1 MNQGEVVKITLKE
14 AEDQWAA
21 VLCLLIDERKK
32 ELPNE
37 EKLGAVKG

>member
-1 MNQGEVVKITLKE
+1 MKQGEVVKITLKE

-32 ELPNE
+32 GLSEV
-37 EKLGAVKG
+37 EKPIKGKV